1 MGFTSHP
8 TSRFRISVLNF
19 DYFRQK
25 APFEVSTIDLT
36 FALLIGDHRA
46 GEDSISLFS
55 NEK

>member
-25 APFEVSTIDLT
+25 VPFESSMTDLT
-36 FALLIGDHRA
+36 LALLIGDYRT
-46 GEDSISLFS
+46 GEDGINLFS
-55 NEK
+55 KEK

>member
-25 APFEVSTIDLT
+25 APFESSITDLT
-36 FALLIGDHRA
+36 LASLIGDYQA
-46 GEDSISLFS
+46 GEDSINLFS